1 MTVLFLTAFIGG
13 LLLAVGVMLFGVERP
28 SRAGGVGTGAPRVR
42 VSVPVLAGFL
52 IMFGALGYLVARVA
66 SRGPFQAMG
75 FALVGGAVAA
85 FLTRWAVAKSAAIV
99 PEFDID
105 DERYVL
111 QGHIACVVAPIASG
125 DEGKIALQ
133 LGTGSRTLRA
143 RGIDDVALAAGLEV
157 VIERIEDDVAFVE
170 PWVAVEERL

>member
-1 MTVLFLTAFIGG
+1 MTVLFLAAFIGG

-28 SRAGGVGTGAPRVR
+28 RRTGIVVTAPTVR

-52 IMFGALGYLVARVA
+52 TMFGALGYLVVRAA
-66 SRGPFQAMG
+66 GSGPFPAIAV
-75 FALVGGAVAA
+75 ALVGGAIAA
-85 FLTRWAVAKSAAIV
+85 FLTRWVVAKSASIV

-111 QGHIACVVAPIASG
+111 QGHIARVVAPIASG
-125 DEGKIALQ
+125 DEGEIALQ